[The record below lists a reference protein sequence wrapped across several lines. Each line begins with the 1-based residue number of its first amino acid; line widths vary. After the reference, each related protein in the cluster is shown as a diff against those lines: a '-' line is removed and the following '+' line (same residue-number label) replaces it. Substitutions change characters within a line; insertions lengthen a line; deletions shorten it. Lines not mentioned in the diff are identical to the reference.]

1 MSNLRFNSWFVKMDN
16 NLVVFELPKA
26 ARALEWTI
34 PWFLNINSLDLAR
47 VRDNTK
53 YFYSHLRKFL
63 SVLIFAHVIADGL
76 VVCESNI
83 EGLALFDEAEELFS
97 RDLPNALLKCIL
109 LFLGAEPRGPTI
121 DN

>member
-1 MSNLRFNSWFVKMDN
+1 MDHA
-16 NLVVFELPKA
+16 VVF
-26 ARALEWTI
+26 
-34 PWFLNINSLDLAR
+34 INSLDLAR

>member
-1 MSNLRFNSWFVKMDN
+1 MPRLI
-16 NLVVFELPKA
+16 
-26 ARALEWTI
+26 ALLI
-34 PWFLNINSLDLAR
+34 LSLAR
-47 VRDNTK
+47 LRLSSRLLRILPAPRLSTCARSQRCKFSFLWLIVVRK
-53 YFYSHLRKFL
+53 SPLRL
-63 SVLIFAHVIADGL
+63 FAGRRVE